1 MSLED
6 KVVAILAAH
15 VGRHA
20 VISSS
25 EIAHRLH
32 LPESADR
39 TIRNSIA
46 DEDWEAREMLVVA
59 IPGIGFYVANDIVQV
74 VMASSFI
81 FLKSSAAIN
90 AGDKVTSTAATTSAD
105 PLVTTVSVKAGQAV
119 KAGDVLLSIEAM
131 KMETVVT
138 APRDGEVAEILVA
151 PGAQIDAKDLL
162 VALVV

>member
-39 TIRNSIA
+39 TIRNIIA

-59 IPGIGFYVANDIVQV
+59 IPGIGFYVANDIAEADAYHMLLCILRDRAAAKIEKFRRTCARVGITL
-74 VMASSFI
+74 S
-81 FLKSSAAIN
+81 KS
-90 AGDKVTSTAATTSAD
+90 
-105 PLVTTVSVKAGQAV
+105 
-119 KAGDVLLSIEAM
+119 
-131 KMETVVT
+131 
-138 APRDGEVAEILVA
+138 
-151 PGAQIDAKDLL
+151 
-162 VALVV
+162 